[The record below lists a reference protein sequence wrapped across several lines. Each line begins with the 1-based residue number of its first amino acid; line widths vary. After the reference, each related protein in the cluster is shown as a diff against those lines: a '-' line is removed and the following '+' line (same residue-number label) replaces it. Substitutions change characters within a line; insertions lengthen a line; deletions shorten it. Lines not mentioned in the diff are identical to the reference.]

1 MSLSYLNIA
10 GQFQFNCRCT
20 QCRRAVECVDVRFVV
35 RDNPAYAIISDRLP
49 LSAPSC
55 GCSTVISCLQLRPA
69 SASPMFAQRYIGQT
83 HGGLPGRHAGG
94 KACIRIR
101 CQNITRTATVAAQAT
116 IQAETS
122 GRPAGR
128 GQTSFH
134 HGITYVCYEGNSFYV
149 KFNNSGARVLVDPW
163 LVGDLQFF
171 EQGWLYTGRKRGCGG
186 SSGVAID
193 VDQVAADTD
202 AILISQWVDDH
213 THVPTLTRLPK
224 HIPIVAQPE
233 AAQRIKPLGFK
244 HVTTISPGQTL
255 QLCDGKLQVRATAG
269 ALVGPP
275 WSARQ
280 NGYILRRWYTCKQQ
294 HPASTLLSTFQSM
307 VNGDCG
313 LGLQFI
319 MCHKGRQAQVPCF
332 MLYAQQE
339 QGVETPAS
347 LYYEPHCDFDAKSL
361 QGLGPVDVVVS
372 PVQGVLLGGY
382 PLLKGD
388 TNLISLLKLLRPKVL
403 VPLLNADLDQEGQLA
418 SLMLVKGSSA
428 AADIRQ
434 QLAASG
440 LADTKLEY
448 PGPPGESLALAL

>member
-149 KFNNSGARVLVDPW
+149 KFNNSG
-163 LVGDLQFF
+163 
-171 EQGWLYTGRKRGCGG
+171 GWL
-186 SSGVAID
+186 
-193 VDQVAADTD
+193 
-202 AILISQWVDDH
+202 W
-213 THVPTLTRLPK
+213 
-224 HIPIVAQPE
+224 
-233 AAQRIKPLGFK
+233 
-244 HVTTISPGQTL
+244 
-255 QLCDGKLQVRATAG
+255 
-269 ALVGPP
+269 
-275 WSARQ
+275 
-280 NGYILRRWYTCKQQ
+280 
-294 HPASTLLSTFQSM
+294 
-307 VNGDCG
+307 
-313 LGLQFI
+313 
-319 MCHKGRQAQVPCF
+319 PC
-332 MLYAQQE
+332 
-339 QGVETPAS
+339 
-347 LYYEPHCDFDAKSL
+347 
-361 QGLGPVDVVVS
+361 PVDEVAVS
-372 PVQGVLLGGY
+372 
-382 PLLKGD
+382 
-388 TNLISLLKLLRPKVL
+388 
-403 VPLLNADLDQEGQLA
+403 
-418 SLMLVKGSSA
+418 
-428 AADIRQ
+428 
-434 QLAASG
+434 
-440 LADTKLEY
+440 
-448 PGPPGESLALAL
+448 